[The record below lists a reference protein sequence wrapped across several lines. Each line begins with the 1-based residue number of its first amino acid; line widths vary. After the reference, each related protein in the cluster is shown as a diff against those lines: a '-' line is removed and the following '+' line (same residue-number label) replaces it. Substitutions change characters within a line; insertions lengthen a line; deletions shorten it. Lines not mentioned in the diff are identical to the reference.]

1 MAYLTRGQ
9 AVAAA
14 RRAVSTVDLAESEL
28 RKSAQAP
35 LTRRFDLFLSH
46 SIGDAEVI
54 LGVKELLETE
64 GLSVY
69 VDWVVDPQLD
79 RRKVTPATAARLRER
94 MNRCGYLLYASSSSS
109 SNSKWMPWELG
120 YFDGRR
126 GRVGILPVV
135 ASAGAGFAGV
145 EYLGLYPRV
154 ELAEVGGG
162 RRRFGIYSS
171 DRTGVRTLGT
181 LART

>member
-14 RRAVSTVDLAESEL
+14 RRVVRSVDVAESEL

-35 LTRRFDLFLSH
+35 LTRRFDIFLSH

-54 LGVKELLETE
+54 LGIRELLESE

-79 RRKVTPATAARLRER
+79 RRNVTPATAKRLRDR
-94 MNRCGYLLYASSSSS
+94 MNLCGYLLYASSSSS

-126 GRVGILPVV
+126 GRVGILPVI
-135 ASAGAGFAGV
+135 AAAGAGFAGV

-154 ELAEVGGG
+154 ELAELTGG

-171 DRTGVRTLGT
+171 DRSHVRTLEA
-181 LART
+181 LSRS

>member
-14 RRAVSTVDLAESEL
+14 RRAVRTVELAESEL
-28 RKSAQAP
+28 RKSARAP
-35 LTRRFDLFLSH
+35 VTKRFDIFLSH
-46 SIGDAEVI
+46 AIADAEII
-54 LGVKELLETE
+54 LGVKELLESD

-79 RRKVTPATAARLRER
+79 RRNVTPATAARLRGR
-94 MNRCGYLLYASSSSS
+94 MNHCGYLLYASSSSS

-135 ASAGAGFAGV
+135 ATAGAGFAGV
-145 EYLGLYPRV
+145 EYLGLYPHV
-154 ELAEVGGG
+154 ELAELVTG

-171 DRTGVRTLGT
+171 DRARVTTIDT